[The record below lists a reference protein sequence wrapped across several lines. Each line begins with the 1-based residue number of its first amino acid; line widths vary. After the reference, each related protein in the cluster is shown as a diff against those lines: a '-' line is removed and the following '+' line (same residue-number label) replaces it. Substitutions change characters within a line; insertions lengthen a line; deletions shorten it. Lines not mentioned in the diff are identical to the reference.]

1 MTHNQIEYYK
11 LQEDIRH
18 NQAGEGETNRHNVET
33 EKYNISTL
41 NESIRHN
48 RVGENETIRHNQ
60 AVERETNRTNVANE
74 GIKAATLN
82 ETIRNNKATLQES
95 TRSHKANEQLQR
107 DTINESIRHNKQ
119 VEDETNRHNTETED
133 VADREASVHEKRLPF
148 QNQADIAKTG
158 GLFQLF
164 GTTMAGRGRGRGA
177 VATIGSKIAG
187 GAKALTAG
195 ISAAAKAGLRGIT
208 AMPLMLEQFIPG
220 TDEYKKRDDQ
230 IHGRKTY

>member
-48 RVGENETIRHNQ
+48 RVGENETVRHNQ

-107 DTINESIRHNKQ
+107 DTINESIRHNTK
-119 VEDETNRHNTETED
+119 TED
-133 VADREASVHEKRLPF
+133 VADREATVHEKRLPF

-158 GLFQLF
+158 DLFRLF
-164 GTTMAGRGRGRGA
+164 GTTMAGAGTGA
-177 VATIGSKIAG
+177 AVTTIGSKIAG

-195 ISAAAKAGLRGIT
+195 ISTAAKAGLRGVT
-208 AMPLMLEQFIPG
+208 AMPLMLKTFIPG

-230 IHGRKTY
+230 IHGRIVY

>member
-48 RVGENETIRHNQ
+48 RVGESETIRHNQ

-74 GIKAATLN
+74 NIKAATLN
-82 ETIRNNKATLQES
+82 ETIRNNKATLQEA

-107 DTINESIRHNKQ
+107 DTIDESIRHNK
-119 VEDETNRHNTETED
+119 ETEGESKRHNKETED
-133 VADREASVHEKRLPF
+133 VADREATVHEKRLPF

-158 GLFQLF
+158 DLFKLF
-164 GTTMAGRGRGRGA
+164 GTTMAGAGA
-177 VATIGSKIAG
+177 GAAVTTIGSKIAG

-208 AMPLMLEQFIPG
+208 AMPLMLKQLMPG
-220 TDEYKKRDDQ
+220 SEEYERNQ
-230 IHGRKTY
+230 HGPIY